1 MKKPLFLISTIF
13 IIIQS
18 VVYAQVTDGCANALG
33 SQIYYQRNGFGV
45 GTGNTTKPRYDTS
58 PFSTFTSNTSIC
70 PRFTVVAQ
78 KSPVTA
84 CCIGTDC
91 GILNT
96 VYTFTNIPCD
106 LDDNTPI
113 LIAAIGVLGILLIRR
128 KYNHSKKPLISQRP

>member
-1 MKKPLFLISTIF
+1 MINH
-13 IIIQS
+13 S
-18 VVYAQVTDGCANALG
+18 VLNAQVMDGCANALG

-45 GTGNTTKPRYDTS
+45 GTGNTSKPRYDTS

-96 VYTFTNIPCD
+96 LYTFTNIPCD
-106 LDDNTPI
+106 LDDFTPA
-113 LIAAIGVLGILLIRR
+113 LLASIATLGIFVIRKRR
-128 KYNHSKKPLISQRP
+128 K